1 MIKLL
6 FLLPLIMCACWYW
19 YLQQNGWS
27 IKQGWKGFGYILGFN
42 LTIAICLWIIMLLTR
57 P

>member
-6 FLLPLIMCACWYW
+6 FLLPVLMFAGWYW
-19 YLQQNGWS
+19 YLRQNGWS
-27 IKQGWKGFGYILGFN
+27 IKQGKRGFGYIFVFN

-57 P
+57 N